1 MAKESLVIDGEVG
14 FCHLTETDKLPDGKD
29 TERYTITLNL
39 DEETKDLLQ
48 SKGVIVRGLEE
59 GRPFRKFSTKF
70 PMQDTI
76 KEWKDGELVPV
87 EPERWLVRDE
97 NDNRFEEELE
107 FPWKARVEVDLG
119 LPHPQWGVT
128 TYLKQVKILERV
140 EKQSSS
146 SYANL

>member
-1 MAKESLVIDGEVG
+1 MPKESLIVDGEVG

-29 TERYTITLNL
+29 TERFTITLNL
-39 DEETKDLLQ
+39 DEETKDLLT
-48 SKGVIVRGLEE
+48 SKGVIVRGIED
-59 GRPFRKFSTKF
+59 GRPLRKFATKIS
-70 PMQDTI
+70 MQDVI
-76 KEWKDGELVPV
+76 KEWKDGELVPA

-97 NDNRFEEELE
+97 NDERFEGELE

-128 TYLKQVKILERV
+128 TYLKQVKILERI

>member
-1 MAKESLVIDGEVG
+1 MK
-14 FCHLTETDKLPDGKD
+14 DGKD

-59 GRPFRKFSTKF
+59 GRPFRKFATKF
-70 PMQDTI
+70 PMQDVI
-76 KEWKDGELVPV
+76 KEWKEGELVPV
-87 EPERWLVRDE
+87 EPDKWLVRDE

-119 LPHPQWGVT
+119 LPHPQHGVST
-128 TYLKQVKILERV
+128 
-140 EKQSSS
+140 
-146 SYANL
+146 